1 MTEEVRK
8 KSEELGDRWEM
19 TREKCLDYYYEKYE
33 KVYEKELKELQKN
46 MSDIITLSESIIN
59 GPFGVSLTIVELAT
73 DLSQDAG
80 SIDRHLESFIPST
93 S

>member
-1 MTEEVRK
+1 MKEK
-8 KSEELGDRWEM
+8 AGMKSEDLGDRWEV

-46 MSDIITLSESIIN
+46 MSDIITLSERIIN

-73 DLSQDAG
+73 DLLQDAG
-80 SIDRHLESFIPST
+80 SISRHLESFIPST